1 MTNAEF
7 VSRVLNGLNSLDKD
21 SRISR
26 RYILHVGKRKS
37 AFYISQKLND
47 RSLHKESNLYTT
59 LNCFELEKIEVT
71 KCDIIEF
78 RRCKSIMRSKKKL
91 PELIYNRYGN
101 TLKEVTTIDDEKEF
115 KSTTPSQYR
124 RDKNRVSSTDYVDY
138 YVKDGYLYLLDSEIE
153 VVNLYL
159 ITTDLQAVEEVSSCS
174 SPGCKSLWDYDFVV
188 ADKLEELVIGET
200 VREISMKKQI
210 PSDENPNLNSNE
222 K

>member
-1 MTNAEF
+1 M
-7 VSRVLNGLNSLDKD
+7 K
-21 SRISR
+21 
-26 RYILHVGKRKS
+26 
-37 AFYISQKLND
+37 
-47 RSLHKESNLYTT
+47 
-59 LNCFELEKIEVT
+59 
-71 KCDIIEF
+71 
-78 RRCKSIMRSKKKL
+78 SKKKL

-138 YVKDGYLYLLDSEIE
+138 YVKDGYLYLIDSEIE

-159 ITTDLQAVEEVSSCS
+159 ITTDLQAVEEASSCS

-200 VREISMKKQI
+200 VKEISMKKQV
-210 PSDENPNLNSNE
+210 PADENPNLNSNE